1 MVTAEILHI
10 LSTRDGETK
19 TVVAQRGEVDLL
31 DDGLQ
36 NMDGVFDLGDLRLVD
51 LESGSS
57 IGISKSGI
65 SKTGIS
71 KTGIG
76 VSSIAKTEGVASIDK
91 GSGGG
96 GGSSLLLIS
105 ITPLPGTGNGDTGN
119 VVASVAKAVGVAV
132 VTGIGTEGVSGVSK
146 TVSVVTGISRV
157 QDGGIGLSIGITLLS
172 GLTLGKTGDGES
184 KGVLAS
190 GLGDSVLDCGNG
202 HLDFLGNRLDHLRG
216 VRVGDGVGSIEGV
229 GRISSIGIA
238 KELTVDSKH

>member
-1 MVTAEILHI
+1 LHN
-10 LSTRDGETK
+10 LSTGDRETK
-19 TVVAQRGEVDLL
+19 TVVAQRGEVNLL

-36 NMDGVFDLGDLRLVD
+36 HMDGVFDLGDLRLVD

-57 IGISKSGI
+57 IGVSKS
-65 SKTGIS
+65 GIS

-76 VSSIAKTEGVASIDK
+76 VSSIAKTEGVAGIDQ

-96 GGSSLLLIS
+96 GGSGLLLIS
-105 ITPLPGTGNGDTGN
+105 ITPLSGTGNGDTGN
-119 VVASVAKAVGVAV
+119 VVASISKAVGVAV

-146 TVSVVTGISRV
+146 TVSVVTGVSGV

-184 KGVLAS
+184 KDVLAS
-190 GLGDSVLDCGNG
+190 GLGDSVLDGGDG

-216 VRVGDGVGSIEGV
+216 VRVGEGVGSIA
-229 GRISSIGIA
+229 SIGIA

>member
-1 MVTAEILHI
+1 LHN
-10 LSTRDGETK
+10 LSTGDRETK
-19 TVVAQRGEVDLL
+19 TVVAQRGEVNLL

-36 NMDGVFDLGDLRLVD
+36 HMDGVFDLGDLRLVD

-57 IGISKSGI
+57 IGVSKS
-65 SKTGIS
+65 SIS

-76 VSSIAKTEGVASIDK
+76 VSSIAKTEGVAGIDE

-96 GGSSLLLIS
+96 RGSGLLLIS
-105 ITPLPGTGNGDTGN
+105 ITPLSGTGNGDTGN
-119 VVASVAKAVGVAV
+119 VVASISKAVGVAV

-146 TVSVVTGISRV
+146 TVSVVTGVSRV

-184 KGVLAS
+184 KDVLAS
-190 GLGDSVLDCGNG
+190 GLGDSVLDGG
-202 HLDFLGNRLDHLRG
+202 DGDLDFLGNRLDHLRG
-216 VRVGDGVGSIEGV
+216 VRVGEGVGSIA
-229 GRISSIGIA
+229 SIGIA

>member
-1 MVTAEILHI
+1 LHN
-10 LSTRDGETK
+10 LSTGDGETK

-36 NMDGVFDLGDLRLVD
+36 HMDGVFDLGDLRLID

-57 IGISKSGI
+57 IGVSKS
-65 SKTGIS
+65 GIS

-76 VSSIAKTEGVASIDK
+76 VSSIAKTEGVAGIDQ

-96 GGSSLLLIS
+96 RGSGLLLIS
-105 ITPLPGTGNGDTGN
+105 ITPLSGTGNGDTGN
-119 VVASVAKAVGVAV
+119 VVASISKAVGVAV

-146 TVSVVTGISRV
+146 TVSVVTGVSGV
-157 QDGGIGLSIGITLLS
+157 QDGGISLSIGITLLS

-184 KGVLAS
+184 KVVLAS
-190 GLGDSVLDCGNG
+190 GLGDSVLDGGDG
-202 HLDFLGNRLDHLRG
+202 HLNFLGNRLDHLRG
-216 VRVGDGVGSIEGV
+216 VRVGEGVGSIA
-229 GRISSIGIA
+229 SIGIA

>member
-1 MVTAEILHI
+1 LHN
-10 LSTRDGETK
+10 LSTGDRETK

-31 DDGLQ
+31 DDRLQ
-36 NMDGVFDLGDLRLVD
+36 HMDGVFDLGDLRLVD

-57 IGISKSGI
+57 IGVSKS
-65 SKTGIS
+65 GIS

-76 VSSIAKTEGVASIDK
+76 VSSIAKTEGVASVDQ

-96 GGSSLLLIS
+96 GGGGLLLIS
-105 ITPLPGTGNGDTGN
+105 ITPLSGTGNGDTGN
-119 VVASVAKAVGVAV
+119 VVASISKAVGVAV

-146 TVSVVTGISRV
+146 TVSVVTGVSGV

-184 KGVLAS
+184 KVVLAS
-190 GLGDSVLDCGNG
+190 GFGDSVLDGGDGN
-202 HLDFLGNRLDHLRG
+202 LDFLGNRLDHLRG
-216 VRVGDGVGSIEGV
+216 VRVGEGVGSKA
-229 GRISSIGIA
+229 SIGIA